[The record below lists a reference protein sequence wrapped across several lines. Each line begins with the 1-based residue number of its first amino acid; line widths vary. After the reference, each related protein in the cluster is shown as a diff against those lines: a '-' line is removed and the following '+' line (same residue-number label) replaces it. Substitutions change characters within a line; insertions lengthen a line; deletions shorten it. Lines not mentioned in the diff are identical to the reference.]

1 MRKNKTFL
9 CANKMQIKPEWH
21 IFFEATAHL
30 INALL
35 HQPSGNFHWLGP
47 WMVIFNFMT
56 GQPRHDVTHPKP
68 SPNATL

>member
-1 MRKNKTFL
+1 ME
-9 CANKMQIKPEWH
+9 IKPEWH

-47 WMVIFNFMT
+47 IDGYFQF
-56 GQPRHDVTHPKP
+56 HDG
-68 SPNATL
+68 ATSS